1 MRVVSQ
7 AVAGAT
13 PGCNGETS
21 TPDTIRGVSQTVERQ
36 TLHLGASRTESNG
49 SKPGKVVGT
58 QPAQE
63 WLWANCLAARLSAG
77 RGDFRVVD
85 NQGAHQSQTVDN
97 DRDDGGGESHCQG
110 GSTRGIATRQPTA
123 IPDGSGDCFVH
134 TQPLISNWVK
144 VGVVAMAMVL
154 LRRTEGAAGIT
165 FFDFFFGRQDTE

>member
-97 DRDDGGGESHCQG
+97 DRDDGGGRAIVKEGRRGASRQGNQPPYLMEAATVLSTLSHSSPI
-110 GSTRGIATRQPTA
+110 GSRWASLPW
-123 IPDGSGDCFVH
+123 PWPC
-134 TQPLISNWVK
+134 
-144 VGVVAMAMVL
+144 
-154 LRRTEGAAGIT
+154 
-165 FFDFFFGRQDTE
+165 